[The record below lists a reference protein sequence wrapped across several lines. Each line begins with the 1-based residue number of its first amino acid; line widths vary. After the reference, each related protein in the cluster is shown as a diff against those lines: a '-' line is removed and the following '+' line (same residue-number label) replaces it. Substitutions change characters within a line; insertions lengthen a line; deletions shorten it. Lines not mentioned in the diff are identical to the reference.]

1 MPEGDTIFRAA
12 MSLRKVLQGQII
24 QQASGHFELKNL
36 ESIVGC
42 KVLGIESR
50 GKHLIVHFSDQRALH
65 SHLGMTGS
73 WHIYRKQDVWQKPK
87 IQATAILQT
96 ADWVVVCFSPTTIR
110 LLTERQLL
118 RDPYLQKLG
127 PDLLGPP
134 ITDDVFLKR
143 IRSQNEVAIGE
154 AMMNQTV
161 VAGIGN
167 VYKSEILFLQQIH
180 PLIKVGELNDRQLL
194 DVRDLAVKF
203 MKLNLT
209 NGSRQTR
216 FRSDSQKLWVYG
228 RKGDACLKCS
238 EAILMLRQGDLAR
251 STYFCPA
258 CQAGTLHS

>member
-1 MPEGDTIFRAA
+1 
-12 MSLRKVLQGQII
+12 
-24 QQASGHFELKNL
+24 
-36 ESIVGC
+36 
-42 KVLGIESR
+42 
-50 GKHLIVHFSDQRALH
+50 
-65 SHLGMTGS
+65 
-73 WHIYRKQDVWQKPK
+73 
-87 IQATAILQT
+87 
-96 ADWVVVCFSPTTIR
+96 
-110 LLTERQLL
+110 
-118 RDPYLQKLG
+118 
-127 PDLLGPP
+127 
-134 ITDDVFLKR
+134 
-143 IRSQNEVAIGE
+143 
-154 AMMNQTV
+154 MMNQTV